1 MKRLTLKQINT
12 ILVIT
17 YAIGILLFFAWV
29 ARFMGAK
36 NRWLEENKNAIQEYD
51 VQVVECYKERQ
62 RDLYYQIIVE
72 FSDGHQM
79 HVESSYAKEGTVK
92 FYSITYE
99 GNTYYGF
106 TRQLLFSEIHPY
118 SESLFL
124 VVSAILM
131 IAPFAL
137 YSYLRVTYG
146 YGAIF
151 TGKRN
156 KFI

>member
-1 MKRLTLKQINT
+1 M
-12 ILVIT
+12 
-17 YAIGILLFFAWV
+17 
-29 ARFMGAK
+29 
-36 NRWLEENKNAIQEYD
+36 
-51 VQVVECYKERQ
+51 
-62 RDLYYQIIVE
+62 
-72 FSDGHQM
+72 
-79 HVESSYAKEGTVK
+79 K
-92 FYSITYE
+92 FYSFTDE

-124 VVSAILM
+124 VVSAIFM